1 LEGIESEEATPH
13 QGRHTMN
20 DTATPYATPAA
31 EMAAHLS
38 AVLERAQAYAADN
51 RRNMQQ
57 WISRACP
64 KSAAPAIE
72 ADAVA
77 MYGHC
82 RKFAA
87 QFATPR
93 AAADYAA
100 ALIAAAR
107 ANVYTVP
114 ATMSAARGAVR
125 RAAMAGHVDAR
136 LPGCSTINQFAVCRA
151 GEHRACYR

>member
-1 LEGIESEEATPH
+1 
-13 QGRHTMN
+13 MN
-20 DTATPYATPAA
+20 DSTITARIETRNGMA
-31 EMAAHLS
+31 EISMSAHLA
-38 AVLERAQAYAADN
+38 AVLERAQAYAAEN

-64 KSAAPAIE
+64 KSASQSIE

-82 RKFAA
+82 RQFAA
-87 QFATPR
+87 QFPTPR
-93 AAADYAA
+93 AAADYAVG
-100 ALIAAAR
+100 LLAAAR
-107 ANVYTVP
+107 AELYVTP

-125 RAAMAGHVDAR
+125 RAAMAGHVDACAIGK
-136 LPGCSTINQFAVCRA
+136 PMTNEFATCRT

>member
-1 LEGIESEEATPH
+1 MNYTITARIETRN
-13 QGRHTMN
+13 GM
-20 DTATPYATPAA
+20 A
-31 EMAAHLS
+31 EISMAAHLV
-38 AVLERAQAYAADN
+38 AVLERAQAYAAEN

-57 WISRACP
+57 WISGSCP
-64 KSAAPAIE
+64 KSYAQAIE

-87 QFATPR
+87 QFPTPR

-100 ALIAAAR
+100 GLITAAR
-107 ANVYTVP
+107 AELYNNTAAMY
-114 ATMSAARGAVR
+114 AARAAVR
-125 RAAMAGHVDAR
+125 RAAMAGHVDAMR
-136 LPGCSTINQFAVCRA
+136 PGVTNLNQFATCRT